1 LLKKKSILILLIF
14 IFSIN
19 TTNLIANAKLEIVN
33 NLNNIETLKFDFVQI
48 SFDKKEN
55 GICFLKRPHFL
66 KCIYHDNKNQKE
78 LIINRKN
85 LVIYHKRYNKTY
97 YYPVSRSYFLEILN
111 KKKFANIILEGNI
124 NSNGEIF
131 EVKYSG
137 KKKGEITFFFNK
149 KNFDLSGW
157 EIIDL
162 NGNHTNFEIKN
173 LNKNQNLD
181 KKLFSIPKI
190 N

>member
-1 LLKKKSILILLIF
+1 MLKKKSILTLLIF

-19 TTNLIANAKLEIVN
+19 TTNLIANTKLEIVN

-66 KCIYHDNKNQKE
+66 KCIYEDKNKKE
-78 LIINRKN
+78 LIVNRRN

-97 YYPVSRSYFLEILN
+97 YYPVSKSYFIDILD
-111 KKKFANIILEGNI
+111 KKKFENLILDGDLSLNE
-124 NSNGEIF
+124 EIF
-131 EVKYSG
+131 KIKYSTEN
-137 KKKGEITFFFNK
+137 KGEIIFFFNK
-149 KNFDLSGW
+149 ENFNLSGW

-162 NGNHTNFEIKN
+162 NGNHTSFKIDN
-173 LNKNQNLD
+173 LNKNQDLNN
-181 KKLFSIPKI
+181 KLFSIPVI

>member
-1 LLKKKSILILLIF
+1 MLKKKSILILLIF

-19 TTNLIANAKLEIVN
+19 TTNLTANTKLEIVN
-33 NLNNIETLKFDFVQI
+33 NLNNIETLKFDFTQI

-66 KCIYHDNKNQKE
+66 KCIYHNNKNQKE
-78 LIINRKN
+78 LIINRNN

-97 YYPVSRSYFLEILN
+97 YYPASNSYFLEILN
-111 KKKFANIILEGNI
+111 KKKFENIILEGNL
-124 NSNGEIF
+124 NSNGETF
-131 EVKYSG
+131 EVKFSDE
-137 KKKGEITFFFNK
+137 KKGEITFFFNK
-149 KNFDLSGW
+149 KNFNLSGW
-157 EIIDL
+157 KIIDL
-162 NGNHTNFEIKN
+162 NGNQTNFEIKN

-181 KKLFSIPKI
+181 KKLFTIPKI